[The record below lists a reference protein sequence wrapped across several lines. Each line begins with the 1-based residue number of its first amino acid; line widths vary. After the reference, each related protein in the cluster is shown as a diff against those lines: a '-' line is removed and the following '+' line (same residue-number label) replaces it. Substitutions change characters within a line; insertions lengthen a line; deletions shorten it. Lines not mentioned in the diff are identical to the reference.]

1 MKIKF
6 HSLINQNDNE
16 NIIEFESE
24 SEYSKEDG
32 YEIFSFYE
40 PSNNVRN
47 RIEISENKVNI
58 YAGSTTVF
66 LEYKKDVDFDLDIE
80 NNNKISSLKLTSH
93 WFKKE
98 FTNNSYLFKYSLSN
112 DNSIIGEYEI
122 TLTVLN

>member
-24 SEYSKEDG
+24 SEYSKEYG
-32 YEIFSFYE
+32 YEVFSFYE

-47 RIEISENKVNI
+47 RIEISNDNINI

-66 LEYKKDVDFDLDIE
+66 LEYQKEVDFDLEIE
-80 NNNKISSLKLTSH
+80 NNNRISSLQLTSH

>member
-24 SEYSKEDG
+24 SEYSKEYG
-32 YEIFSFYE
+32 YEVFSFYE

-47 RIEISENKVNI
+47 RIEISNYNINI

-66 LEYKKDVDFDLDIE
+66 LEYQKEVDFDLEIE
-80 NNNKISSLKLTSH
+80 NNNRISSLQLTSH